1 MKKREDNQDGQK
13 PEIFALLLVLFGV
26 PVMSAIGVNHFNNK
40 YIATPYIIVIAII
53 YIFYRMEEN
62 AKKRISAN

>member
-1 MKKREDNQDGQK
+1 MKKREANQNGRN
-13 PEIFALLLVLFGV
+13 PEIFALLLILFGV

>member
-1 MKKREDNQDGQK
+1 MRKTEKEHDSRK